1 MEERQTQQPS
11 LPVEH
16 HEDLEFF
23 CPPESS
29 PQLFSDSTEY
39 YMSQAYKRSPPPLRA
54 EFPDSES
61 YEQEYRQRYNR
72 DPPYPSSVSV
82 RQMISNFVFTMFWL
96 MGMLAKANYY
106 SFSSQSFS
114 RQLSTK
120 FFLA

>member
-61 YEQEYRQRYNR
+61 YEQEVTGTEGQTLVDAAVARNERALTLHFR
-72 DPPYPSSVSV
+72 DGPLEVMP
-82 RQMISNFVFTMFWL
+82 
-96 MGMLAKANYY
+96 GGLAPAR
-106 SFSSQSFS
+106 S
-114 RQLSTK
+114 RSARPKPAPAQDDL
-120 FFLA
+120 FG